1 MQRNR
6 KTFDFIDRNPFT
18 SQIFFF
24 SISGFINEEK
34 VFNMAQ
40 TFTNLQKDTECSAV
54 KSKDIMLMAK
64 FHLLQM
70 AYFPFITVQLF

>member
-1 MQRNR
+1 
-6 KTFDFIDRNPFT
+6 
-18 SQIFFF
+18 
-24 SISGFINEEK
+24 
-34 VFNMAQ
+34 MAQ